1 MCVNFQ
7 ENKRCFQFLEFVKL
21 YSDKKLQTISFWQ
34 LGKKKKKEKR
44 KKKEYVCGKKSFI
57 FYFFLKNKLYQYLT
71 TNVREK
77 CGCGKNSLE

>member
-1 MCVNFQ
+1 MYVNFQ

-34 LGKKKKKEKR
+34 LGKKKRKKKKEKK

-57 FYFFLKNKLYQYLT
+57 FYFFLKK
-71 TNVREK
+71 
-77 CGCGKNSLE
+77 